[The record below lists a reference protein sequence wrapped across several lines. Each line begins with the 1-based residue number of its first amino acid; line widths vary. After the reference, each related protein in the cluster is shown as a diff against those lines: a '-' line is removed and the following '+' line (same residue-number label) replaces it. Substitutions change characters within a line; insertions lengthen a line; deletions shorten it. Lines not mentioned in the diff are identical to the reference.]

1 MSIDIKSGVGLW
13 FIKYAESFYKGET
26 EFDKNIKL
34 KIDHTFRVVAI
45 IKDICE
51 HEGLSDKDTKLSETI
66 ALFHDV
72 GRFEQ
77 LKRYN
82 TFADV
87 LSTDHAELALDI
99 CENYQLLKEYNELDA
114 CLIEYAIKHHNKLS
128 LPNDASPSEFLYAAL
143 IRDADKVD
151 IFKTMINHFTA
162 WDGTEASIVT
172 FGLTIEKKLT
182 AEAVDKVLAGEIVE
196 HMDMRTAYDFL
207 LMLIGWLND
216 LNFDRSL
223 RLIIERGYLETLL
236 NFLPEGK
243 EKEKVEQWVKK
254 IIG

>member
-1 MSIDIKSGVGLW
+1 MSIDIKKGEGLW
-13 FIKYAESFYKGET
+13 FIKYAESFYKDDK
-26 EFDKNIKL
+26 EFDEAIKL
-34 KIDHTFRVVAI
+34 KIDHTFRVVSI

-82 TFADV
+82 TFVDI
-87 LSTDHAELALDI
+87 LSTDHAELALDV
-99 CENYQLLKEYNELDA
+99 CENYSLLAEYNELDA

-128 LPNDASPSEFLYAAL
+128 LPSDASPSERLYAAL

-151 IFKTMINHFTA
+151 IYKTLINHFTA
-162 WDGTEASIVT
+162 WDGKEASIVT

-182 AEAVDKVLAGEIVE
+182 PEAVDKVLAGEIVE
-196 HMDMRTAYDFL
+196 HKDMRTAYDFL
-207 LMLIGWLND
+207 LMLIGWIND

-223 RLIIERGYLETLL
+223 ALIIERGYLETLL
-236 NFLPEGK
+236 NFLPEGI
-243 EKEKVEQWVKK
+243 EKDEITQWVKG